1 MSEKVF
7 DVDTLYEDADRTIAL
22 VIVKGIGARVRN
34 LRSTMEY
41 QVVSGHGCFFRK
53 FPNTGQLFDKKVG
66 PGDVV
71 HIPAGTEYQD
81 SGDLVM
87 LVTSTPPFDRS
98 YVEVVG

>member
-22 VIVKGIGARVRN
+22 VTLQGVGARVRN
-34 LRSTMEY
+34 LRSATSY
-41 QVVSGHGCFFRK
+41 HVVSGHGYFFRK

-87 LVTSTPPFDRS
+87 LATSTPAFDPS
-98 YVEVVG
+98 DVEVLG